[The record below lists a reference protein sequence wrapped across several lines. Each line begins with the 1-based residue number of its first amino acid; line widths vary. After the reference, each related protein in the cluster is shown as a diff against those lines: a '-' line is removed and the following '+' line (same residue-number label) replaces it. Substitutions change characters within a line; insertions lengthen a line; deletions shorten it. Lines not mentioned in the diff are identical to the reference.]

1 MTQPRLDL
9 WNAPAWRSVPR
20 AQWAIVRSAIGS
32 NNPADIDRAHALCAE
47 YHLDYADLRRVI
59 DAEMA
64 DYEAWRLAQNDDAP
78 SAQTRMKG
86 THNAV

>member
-1 MTQPRLDL
+1 MKPRADL
-9 WNAPAWRSVPR
+9 WNTEPWRSVPR
-20 AQWAIVRSAIGS
+20 AQWAIVRGFIGS
-32 NNPADIDRAHALCAE
+32 NNPADVERAHAPCSE
-47 YHLDYADLRRVI
+47 YHLDYNDLRRVI

-64 DYEAWRLAQNDDAP
+64 AYEAWRMAQNDDAP